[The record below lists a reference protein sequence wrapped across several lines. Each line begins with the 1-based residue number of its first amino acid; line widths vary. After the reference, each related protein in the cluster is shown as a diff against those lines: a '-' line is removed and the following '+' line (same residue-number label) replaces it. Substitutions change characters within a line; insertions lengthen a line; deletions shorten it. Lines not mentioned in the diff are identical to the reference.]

1 MTIRT
6 EDVQAEVSLVERPDD
21 SWPHP
26 PGLPTTAEAY
36 WRSLYER
43 ERARAEAAEARC
55 EELRWKEVA
64 SRARA
69 GSLKWCLDNCR
80 RKLAARIGKLKEVRR
95 AAKKDVQALEME
107 VARLEKQLRKTG
119 VEPGKRS
126 PLESLRKEVARL
138 NKALSGALPP
148 GEATRL
154 HRVVEKREKTIESLR
169 EKIEG
174 REKDVARL
182 ENRLAWEKLET
193 KTHEKT
199 IQCRDEEVIRLCGK
213 LRELR
218 DDLRVSLRAAARVKE
233 GLKERLLRAKEA
245 ARSRSPRSDEA
256 LRKALGRSRRQK
268 TALRSLSRENAR
280 LCRALRKSETRRAR
294 LEAELAKLRATG
306 AVLARRLFGRGS
318 ERQERPR
325 SERRRGRQPGAQGH
339 GRTPRP
345 ALDERT
351 EVRNPPAGAR
361 VCAGCGQPY
370 AANGAEA
377 STIIEIEVSAYRRVI
392 HRPRWRRRCACASSP
407 VEVSAP
413 PAPRLFARTSFGTSV
428 WARFLFERYA
438 CFRPLRRV
446 AEWLSDQGL
455 PVSAG
460 TLAAGAHRLTPLFDP
475 VAAAILARQ
484 NEAAVRHGDETTW
497 RVQSLR
503 EQGRS
508 SRAWLWTSVST
519 DSVYFHVDP
528 SRSAEVAMKL
538 FGAAGSHTVVVCD
551 RYSAYKKL
559 ARIPGGLVTLA
570 WCWSHVRRDYIHC
583 AAGEERLTPWCERWI
598 DRIALLYRLNEAR
611 LARYNP
617 GAERQ
622 DAAFARAQGKLK
634 KALESLFSQAR
645 RELAALPAQAP
656 EGKALR
662 SLLNHSE
669 GLSVFLER
677 PSVPMDNNF
686 AERVLRGPVIGRR
699 LSFGSD
705 SQAGARFTAMM
716 YSVLGTLS
724 SNGIDPL
731 RWLEAWLT
739 ACAENGGRAPGDLS
753 AWLPWSMSTQRRRA
767 LMAPG

>member
-1 MTIRT
+1 MSHGLI
-6 EDVQAEVSLVERPDD
+6 
-21 SWPHP
+21 P
-26 PGLPTTAEAY
+26 PGCPQPQRRTGV
-36 WRSLYER
+36 
-43 ERARAEAAEARC
+43 RC
-55 EELRWKEVA
+55 TSA
-64 SRARA
+64 SVRARA

-80 RKLAARIGKLKEVRR
+80 RKLAASVGKVKEARR
-95 AAKKDVQALEME
+95 AAKDARAE
-107 VARLEKQLRKTG
+107 VARQEKLLRKAG

-126 PLESLRKEVARL
+126 PLESLRKEVTRL

-148 GEATRL
+148 GEAARL
-154 HRVVEKREKTIESLR
+154 RRVVEKRENTIESLR
-169 EKIEG
+169 AEGSGLRKEIE
-174 REKDVARL
+174 RL

-199 IQCRDEEVIRLCGK
+199 IRCRDEEVIRLCGK

-218 DDLRVSLRAAARVKE
+218 DDLRVSLRAAGITKE
-233 GLKERLLRAKEA
+233 RLKERLLRAKEA
-245 ARSRSPRSDEA
+245 VRSRSSRSDEA

-268 TALRSLSRENAR
+268 TALRSLSRENGR
-280 LCRALRKSETRRAR
+280 LRRALRKSETRRAR

-318 ERQERPR
+318 ERQEKPR
-325 SERRRGRQPGAQGH
+325 SERRRGGQPGARGH
-339 GRTPRP
+339 GRTPRT

-361 VCAGCGQPY
+361 VCAGCGKPY
-370 AANGAEA
+370 VANGARM
-377 STIIEIEVSAYRRVI
+377 SSIVEIEVSSYRRVI
-392 HRPRWRRRCACASSP
+392 RRPRWRRGCACASSP
-407 VEVSAP
+407 MEVSAP
-413 PAPRLFARTSFGTSV
+413 PAPRLFAGTSFGTSV
-428 WARFLFERYA
+428 WARLLFERYA

-446 AEWLSDQGL
+446 AAWLSDQGL
-455 PVSAG
+455 AVSAG
-460 TLAAGAHRLTPLFDP
+460 TLGDGAHRFTPLFEP
-475 VAAAILARQ
+475 VAGAILARQ

-508 SRAWLWTSVST
+508 SRAWLWTSVSS
-519 DSVYFHVDP
+519 DAVYFHVDP

-538 FGAAGSHTVVVCD
+538 FGAAGRHTVLVCD
-551 RYSAYKKL
+551 RYAAYKKL

-583 AAGEERLTPWCERWI
+583 AAGEEQLTPWCERWI
-598 DRIALLYRLNEAR
+598 GRIALLYRLNEER
-611 LARYNP
+611 LTRYDP

-622 DAAFARAQGKLK
+622 NAAFARAQGKLK
-634 KALESLFSQAR
+634 NAIESQFAQAL
-645 RELAALPAQAP
+645 RELAALPAQAR

-662 SLLNHSE
+662 SLLNHRE

-677 PSVPMDNNF
+677 PSVPMDNNQ
-686 AERVLRGPVIGRR
+686 AERALRGPVIGRR
-699 LSFGSD
+699 LSFGSV
-705 SQAGARFTAMM
+705 SEAGARLTAMM

-753 AWLPWSMSTQRRRA
+753 AWLPWSMGAQRRRA

>member
-1 MTIRT
+1 MF
-6 EDVQAEVSLVERPDD
+6 ERPDAPR
-21 SWPHP
+21 PHS
-26 PGLPTTAEAY
+26 PGLPTTAETY

-55 EELRWKEVA
+55 EELRGKEVA

-69 GSLKWCLDNCR
+69 GSLKWYLDNCR
-80 RKLAARIGKLKEVRR
+80 RKLAARVGKLKEVRR
-95 AAKKDVQALEME
+95 AAKQDILALEAE
-107 VARLEKQLRKTG
+107 VARLEKQLRKAG
-119 VEPGKRS
+119 VEPGERS

-148 GEATRL
+148 KEAARL
-154 HRVVEKREKTIESLR
+154 RRVVEKREKTIESLR
-169 EKIEG
+169 EEVEG

-182 ENRLAWEKLET
+182 EDRLAWEKMET
-193 KTHEKT
+193 ADHKKT
-199 IQCRDEEVIRLCGK
+199 IQYREEELIRLYGK
-213 LRELR
+213 LRESR
-218 DDLRVSLRAAARVKE
+218 DELRVSLRAAGRVKE
-233 GLKERLLRAKEA
+233 RLMERLLRAKEA
-245 ARSRSPRSDEA
+245 ARSRTPRSDEA

-268 TALRSLSRENAR
+268 AALGSLSRENGR
-280 LCRALRKSETRRAR
+280 LRRALRKSEARRAR

-325 SERRRGRQPGAQGH
+325 SERRRGRQPDARGH

-351 EVRNPPAGAR
+351 EERNPPAGVR
-361 VCAGCGQPY
+361 VCAGCGKSY
-370 AANGAEA
+370 VANGAEV
-377 STIIEIEVSAYRRVI
+377 STIIEIEVSAHKRVI

-460 TLAAGAHRLTPLFDP
+460 TLAAGARRFTPLFAP
-475 VAAAILARQ
+475 LAEAILARQ

-497 RVQSLR
+497 RIQSLR

-508 SRAWLWTSVST
+508 SRAWLWASLSS
-519 DSVYFHVDP
+519 DAVYFHVDP

-538 FGAAGSHTVVVCD
+538 FGAAGSHTVLVCD

-559 ARIPGGLVTLA
+559 ARELNGAVILGY
-570 WCWSHVRRDYIHC
+570 CWSHVRRDYIHC

-598 DRIALLYRLNEAR
+598 GRIALLYRLNEAR
-611 LARYNP
+611 LARYDP

-622 DAAFARAQGKLK
+622 DAAFDAAHDELK
-634 KALESLFSQAR
+634 KALEGLFAQAR
-645 RELAALPAQAP
+645 RELAALPAQAR

-662 SLLNHSE
+662 SLLNHRE

-677 PSVPMDNNF
+677 PWVPTDNN
-686 AERVLRGPVIGRR
+686 AVERVLRGPVIGRR

-705 SQAGARFTAMM
+705 SEAGAGFTAMM
-716 YSVLGTLS
+716 YSLLGTLS
-724 SNGIDPL
+724 LNGIDML

-739 ACAENGGRAPGDLS
+739 ACAENGGRPPGDLS
-753 AWLPWSMSTQRRRA
+753 AWLPWSMGAERRRT

>member
-1 MTIRT
+1 MKIRT
-6 EDVQAEVSLVERPDD
+6 EAVETELALLEGPDD
-21 SWPHP
+21 PWPHSP
-26 PGLPTTAEAY
+26 PLSTTAEAY

-43 ERARAEAAEARC
+43 ERTRAEEAEARC
-55 EELRWKEVA
+55 EELRLKEVD

-69 GSLKWCLDNCR
+69 GSLKWHLDNCR
-80 RKLAARIGKLKEVRR
+80 SKLAARVGKLKEVRR
-95 AAKKDVQALEME
+95 AAKDARAE
-107 VARLEKQLRKTG
+107 VARQEKLLRKAG

-126 PLESLRKEVARL
+126 PLESLSKEVARL
-138 NKALSGALPP
+138 NKALSAALPP
-148 GEATRL
+148 KEAAGLR
-154 HRVVEKREKTIESLR
+154 RVVEKRDNTIASLR
-169 EKIEG
+169 EELEEQK
-174 REKDVARL
+174 KDVARL
-182 ENRLAWEKLET
+182 ADRLAWEKMET
-193 KTHEKT
+193 ADHKKT
-199 IQCRDEEVIRLCGK
+199 IQYRDEELIRLYGK
-213 LRELR
+213 LRESR
-218 DDLRVSLRAAARVKE
+218 DELRVSLRAAGRVKE
-233 GLKERLLRAKEA
+233 GLKDRLLRAKEA
-245 ARSRSPRSDEA
+245 LRTRSSRRDAE
-256 LRKALGRSRRQK
+256 LRKALGRSRRRK
-268 TALRSLSRENAR
+268 TALRSLSRKNGR
-280 LCRALRKSETRRAR
+280 LHRTLRKSEARRAR

-306 AVLARRLFGRGS
+306 AVLARRLFGRRS

-325 SERRRGRQPGAQGH
+325 TGRRRGGQPGARGH

-345 ALDERT
+345 ALEERT

-361 VCAGCGQPY
+361 VCACCGQPY
-370 AANGAEA
+370 VANGARV
-377 STIIEIEVSAYRRVI
+377 SRIVEIEVSAHKRVI
-392 HRPRWRRRCACASSP
+392 HRPRWRRRCDCASSP

-413 PAPRLFARTSFGTSV
+413 PAPRLFAGTSFGTSV

-446 AEWLSDQGL
+446 AAWLSDQGL

-460 TLAAGAHRLTPLFDP
+460 TLAAGAHRFAPLFEP
-475 VAAAILARQ
+475 PAAAILARQ
-484 NEAAVRHGDETTW
+484 NEAALRHGDETTW

-508 SRAWLWTSVST
+508 SRAWLWTSVSE
-519 DSVYFHVDP
+519 DSVYFHVDS

-538 FGAAGSHTVVVCD
+538 FGVGGSHTVLVCD

-559 ARIPGGLVTLA
+559 ARELDGSVILGY
-570 WCWSHVRRDYIHC
+570 CWSHARRDYIHC

-598 DRIALLYRLNEAR
+598 ERIALLYRLNEAR
-611 LARYNP
+611 LARYDP

-622 DAAFARAQGKLK
+622 GAAFEAAHDELK
-634 KALESLFSQAR
+634 NALEDLFAQAR
-645 RELAALPAQAP
+645 REVAALPAQAR

-662 SLLNHSE
+662 SLLNHRE

-677 PSVPMDNNF
+677 PSVPMDNNQ
-686 AERVLRGPVIGRR
+686 AERALRGPVIGRR

-705 SQAGARFTAMM
+705 SEAGAGFTAMM

-724 SNGIDPL
+724 LNGIDPL

-753 AWLPWSMSTQRRRA
+753 AWLPWSMSAERRRA

>member
-1 MTIRT
+1 M
-6 EDVQAEVSLVERPDD
+6 VERPDGP
-21 SWPHP
+21 WPHP
-26 PGLPTTAEAY
+26 PGLPATAEAY

-43 ERARAEAAEARC
+43 ERTRAEAAEARC

-80 RKLAARIGKLKEVRR
+80 RKLAARVGKLKEVRL
-95 AAKKDVQALEME
+95 AAKKDVQAIEAE
-107 VARLEKQLRKTG
+107 VARLEKQLRKAG

-126 PLESLRKEVARL
+126 PLESLGKEVARL

-148 GEATRL
+148 GEAARL

-169 EKIEG
+169 EEIEG

-193 KTHEKT
+193 ESQKKT
-199 IQCRDEEVIRLCGK
+199 IRCRDEEVIRLCGK

-318 ERQERPR
+318 ERQEKPR
-325 SERRRGRQPGAQGH
+325 SERRRGGQSGARGH

-361 VCAGCGQPY
+361 VCACCGKPY
-370 AANGAEA
+370 VANGARV
-377 STIIEIEVSAYRRVI
+377 SSLVEIEVSAYKRVI
-392 HRPRWRRRCACASSP
+392 RRPRWRRGCECASSP
-407 VEVSAP
+407 TEVSAP
-413 PAPRLFARTSFGTSV
+413 PAPRLFAGTSFGTSV

-446 AEWLSDQGL
+446 AAWLSDQGL

-460 TLAAGAHRLTPLFDP
+460 TLAGGAHRFTPLFEP
-475 VAAAILARQ
+475 PAAAILARQ
-484 NEAAVRHGDETTW
+484 NESALRHGDETTW
-497 RVQSLR
+497 RVESLR

-508 SRAWLWTSVST
+508 SRAWLWTSVSE
-519 DSVYFHVDP
+519 DAVYFHVDP

-538 FGAAGSHTVVVCD
+538 FGAAGRHTVLVCD

-570 WCWSHVRRDYIHC
+570 WCWAHQRRDYIHC

-598 DRIALLYRLNEAR
+598 GRVALLYRLNEAR
-611 LARYNP
+611 LARYDP
-617 GAERQ
+617 GCERQ
-622 DAAFARAQGKLK
+622 GAAFGVAQAALK
-634 KALESLFSQAR
+634 KALESLFAQAE
-645 RELAALPAQAP
+645 RELTALPAQAP

-662 SLLNHSE
+662 SLLNHRE

-705 SQAGARFTAMM
+705 SEAGARFTAMM

-724 SNGIDPL
+724 LNGIDPL
-731 RWLEAWLT
+731 RWLEAWLI

-753 AWLPWSMSTQRRRA
+753 AWLPWSMSTERRRA